1 MRMKIE
7 YQERINFTSDEELL
21 NDLKCVSEK
30 LNQDTV
36 TIKQYEEHGKYNP
49 TTFMRHFGTWNAALT
64 LAGIKIS
71 NRQYSDDELYEN
83 LANIWMSLGKQP
95 SRRDL
100 ERVHSEISYKAY
112 ERRFGKW
119 SSAVKS
125 FVEYF
130 NGLNRDDGI
139 ASENKNNIKTKP
151 RDVNLRLRFLVFKRD
166 NFKCCICGDSPA
178 KNPNI
183 ELHVDHIIP
192 WSKGGETKIENL
204 QTLCSK
210 CNLGKSNLN

>member
-1 MRMKIE
+1 MKIE

-100 ERVHSEISYKAY
+100 ERVRSEISYKAY

-119 SSAVKS
+119 SSAVKN
-125 FVEYF
+125 FVEHF
-130 NGLNRDDGI
+130 NGLNRDEDI
-139 ASENKNNIKTKP
+139 TIENKNNIKAKS

-166 NFKCCICGDSPA
+166 NFKCSICGNSPA